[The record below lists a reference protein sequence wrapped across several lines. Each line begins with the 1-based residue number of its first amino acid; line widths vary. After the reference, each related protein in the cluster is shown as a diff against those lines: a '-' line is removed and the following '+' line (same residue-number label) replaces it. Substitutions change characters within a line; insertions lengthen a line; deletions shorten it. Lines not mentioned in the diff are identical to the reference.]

1 MANKSVNVSLNFTAQ
16 TGQAKASIQELQ
28 TLLNKIGSEG
38 VGISKDTI
46 VEKHKQIKAAS
57 EAAIDLQNHL
67 NNAFNVKTGKFDL
80 SQFDKSLKNSGQNIT
95 DLTTQLLKSGDT
107 GQQAFVKL
115 AQSISLAD
123 QPMLKINNKLQDFAA
138 SLKKTMSW
146 QLSNNVIRG
155 FMGAIQTAYSYA
167 QDLNASL
174 TDIRIVTGKSSDE
187 MARFAEQANKA
198 AKALS
203 TTTTN
208 YTKSTLIYYQ
218 QGNLIFFLVGI
229 FIFFLVR
236 KL

>member
-1 MANKSVNVSLNFTAQ
+1 MANKNVNVSLNFTAQ

-28 TLLNKIGSEG
+28 TLLNKIAAEG
-38 VGISKDTI
+38 VGINKNTVSEET
-46 VEKHKQIKAAS
+46 KAIRDAS
-57 EAAIDLQNHL
+57 NAAIELQNHL

-80 SQFDKSLKNSGQNIT
+80 SLFDKSLKSSGDNIT
-95 DLTTQLLKSGDT
+95 NLTNQLLKSGDV

-123 QPMLKINNKLQDFAA
+123 QPMFKINSKLQDFAS

-155 FMGAIQTAYSYA
+155 FMGAIQTAYGYA

-174 TDIRIVTGKSSDE
+174 TDIRIVTGKSTDE

-203 TTTTN
+203 TTTTD
-208 YTKSTLIYYQ
+208 YTKGTLIYYQ
-218 QGNLIFFLVGI
+218 QGNLMCFLAGMMI
-229 FIFFLVR
+229 YFLVR
-236 KL
+236 V